1 MPHPPLYKEGWGYS
15 KRGVKGNSMADQKK
29 LNQYSTANF
38 KTRFNEGDAGTG
50 TSPAALYPPLRGHR
64 VVMFPD
70 TDPDGIAFRCWN
82 NAAREVMR
90 SVFWEDS
97 PPIRVSPLLELK
109 ATAAQKHRKIDILD
123 FLFEQQ

>member
-1 MPHPPLYKEGWGYS
+1 
-15 KRGVKGNSMADQKK
+15 MAIVEAEK
-29 LNQYSTANF
+29 TAF
-38 KTRFNEGDAGTG
+38 ILSE
-50 TSPAALYPPLRGHR
+50 LYPEYIWLASGGLSEVQPEKFRPLRGHR